1 MAGTVVIDRGYKA
14 MMARLA
20 ALEELEVHVGIQN
33 DGAEHK
39 GKLIATY
46 AAANEFGAPR
56 AGVPERSFMRSS
68 FDDNVDLLNQTVDRI
83 RDLVVDGKLDAN
95 TGAEILGQL
104 HQDQV
109 VAKIN
114 SNVGPPLKPATIKR
128 KGSSKTLIDDAFMK
142 GAVRFVVKKRKG
154 RLRRF
159 IDSIL
164 GKTNNVV
171 RRL

>member
-1 MAGTVVIDRGYKA
+1 MAGTVIIDRGYKA
-14 MMARLA
+14 TMARLA

-56 AGVPERSFMRSS
+56 AGVPERSFIRSG
-68 FDDNVDLLNQTVDRI
+68 FDDNVDLLNDTVTRI
-83 RDLVVDGKLDAN
+83 RDLVVDGALEAQ
-95 TGAEILGQL
+95 TGAELLGQL
-104 HQDQV
+104 HQGQV
-109 VAKIN
+109 VAKID

-128 KGSSKTLIDDAFMK
+128 KGSTKTLIDEAYMK
-142 GAVRFVVKKRKG
+142 GAVRYVVKKRKG

-159 IDSIL
+159 IDSII
-164 GKTNNVV
+164 GKSTNGV

>member
-1 MAGTVVIDRGYKA
+1 MAGTKIVDRGYKDI
-14 MMARLA
+14 MRRLA

-33 DGAEHK
+33 DGAEHD
-39 GKLIATY
+39 GKLIAAY

-68 FDDNVDLLNQTVDRI
+68 FDDKVPELNQTVERI
-83 RDLVVDGKLDAN
+83 RDLVVQGALDPQG
-95 TGAEILGQL
+95 GAELLGQL
-104 HQDQV
+104 HEGHI

-114 SNVGPPLKPATIKR
+114 SNVPPALKPATIRR
-128 KGSSKTLIDDAFMK
+128 KGSSRTLVNQSYMK
-142 GAVRFVVKKRKG
+142 GAVRWIVKKRPG

-159 IDSIL
+159 ISSIL
-164 GKTNNVV
+164 GTKTNGV